1 MKISKE
7 LKTGLISIV
16 AIGLLVTGV
25 NFLKG
30 KSFFGGDAVYH
41 AYFAN
46 AGNIAPASVVTLNGV
61 KIGTVMT
68 VEINPSTNP
77 NKSAII
83 TFNVTNKEIKFP
95 KGSYIEIGSL
105 DLLSKGLIVH
115 LGDATKGYYT
125 SGAYMRGEMS
135 KDITEQAKEMIAP
148 IQQKIEVLMGKLDKT
163 VGSISSF
170 WDEKGSG
177 AIEGSM
183 KEIQIAIKRFGN
195 VAEQA
200 EGLLIDE
207 RYKLGRIRSNV
218 ENISDNLKASNASI
232 TKIIGN
238 ATKISDDLVSAD
250 FKMIMADAGN
260 TIKKLNIA
268 LTDAAD
274 GKGTLGKLLYD
285 DKLYTSLVATNSELQ
300 NLLNDLQLHPERYIH
315 FSVLGARTKGA
326 PLTNI
331 EEKKLRKLLD
341 SIPN

>member
-1 MKISKE
+1 LKISKE
-7 LKTGLISIV
+7 LKTGVIAIA
-16 AIGLLVTGV
+16 AIGLLITGV

-30 KSFFGGDAVYH
+30 KSFFGGDTLYY

-46 AGNIAPASVVTLNGV
+46 AGNIAPASTVTLNGV
-61 KIGTVMT
+61 KIGTVMD
-68 VEINPSTNP
+68 VKINPNATP
-77 NKSAII
+77 ERMAII
-83 TFNVTNKEIKFP
+83 SFNVTNKEINFP
-95 KGSYIEIGSL
+95 KDTYIEIGSL

-115 LGDATKGYYT
+115 MGDASKGMIEK
-125 SGAYMRGEMS
+125 GGYMRGEMS

-170 WDEKGSG
+170 WDETGSG

-183 KEIQIAIKRFGN
+183 REVQIAIKRFGN

-207 RYKLGRIRSNV
+207 RAKFGKILSNV
-218 ENISDNLKASNASI
+218 ENISDNLRASNASVN
-232 TKIIGN
+232 KIIGN

-268 LTDAAD
+268 LTDASE

-285 DKLYTSLVATNSELQ
+285 DKLYTSLVQTNVELQ

-315 FSVLGARTKGA
+315 FSVLGARTKGV
-326 PLTNI
+326 PLTGL
-331 EEKKLRKLLD
+331 EEKKLRKILD

>member
-1 MKISKE
+1 LKISKE

-30 KSFFGGDAVYH
+30 KSFFGGDTLYH

-115 LGDATKGYYT
+115 LGDAAKGYYT

-207 RYKLGRIRSNV
+207 RYKLGRIMSNV

-268 LTDAAD
+268 MTDASE
-274 GKGTLGKLLYD
+274 GKGTLGKLLFD
-285 DKLYTSLVATNSELQ
+285 DKLYNSLVATNSELQ

-315 FSVLGARTKGA
+315 FSVLGSRTKGA

-331 EEKKLRKLLD
+331 EEKKLRKMLD

>member
-1 MKISKE
+1 LKISKE
-7 LKTGLISIV
+7 LKTGV
-16 AIGLLVTGV
+16 IGLLITGV

-30 KSFFGGDAVYH
+30 KSFFGGDTLYY

-46 AGNIAPASVVTLNGV
+46 AGNIAPASTVTLNGV
-61 KIGTVMT
+61 KIGTVMD
-68 VEINPSTNP
+68 VKINPNATP
-77 NKSAII
+77 DRMAII
-83 TFNVTNKEIKFP
+83 SFNVTNKDIKFP
-95 KGSYIEIGSL
+95 KDSYIEIGSL

-115 LGDATKGYYT
+115 MGDASKGIIEN
-125 SGAYMRGEMS
+125 GGYMRGEMS

-170 WDEKGSG
+170 WDETGSG

-183 KEIQIAIKRFGN
+183 REVQIAIKRFGN

-207 RYKLGRIRSNV
+207 RAKFGRILSNV
-218 ENISDNLKASNASI
+218 ENISDNLKASNESVN
-232 TKIIGN
+232 KIIGN

-268 LTDAAD
+268 LTDASE

-285 DKLYTSLVATNSELQ
+285 DKLYTSLVQTNVELQ

-315 FSVLGARTKGA
+315 FSVLGARTKGV
-326 PLTNI
+326 PLTGI
-331 EEKKLRKLLD
+331 EEKKLRKILD